1 MTPSEWL
8 RRVAAV
14 EATLLRSKRIPLNI
28 LVVNDPDAGL
38 EEYRL
43 PDDVVEKLWTIKIG
57 RSDPSDEMES
67 GRQWV
72 ARLTEAARGPRTS
85 PGRRE
90 TYAFTALET
99 LRTVASPGF
108 PAM

>member
-28 LVVNDPDAGL
+28 LVVNDPDAVW
-38 EEYRL
+38 RNIACRTT
-43 PDDVVEKLWTIKIG
+43 LWKSSG
-57 RSDPSDEMES
+57 RSRSAGPIPQTRWRAAVD
-67 GRQWV
+67 GWRG
-72 ARLTEAARGPRTS
+72 LTEAARGPRTS

-90 TYAFTALET
+90 T
-99 LRTVASPGF
+99 
-108 PAM
+108 